1 MSGREERESRC
12 LWHHVVNTV
21 MEGNPRNV
29 ETRTMGTRK
38 AWKIRE
44 AHPEN
49 MAPGWGLKD
58 SSGDQVKPWGSSM
71 ETQTE
76 GEY

>member
-1 MSGREERESRC
+1 MT
-12 LWHHVVNTV
+12 NTV
-21 MEGNPRNV
+21 IEGNLRNV
-29 ETRTMGTRK
+29 ETRTTGTRK

-49 MAPGWGLKD
+49 VAPGRGLKD
-58 SSGDQVKPWGSSM
+58 GSGDQVKPWGSSK